1 MSTAALLALLIAA
14 EPVFELAPIQLSVAL
29 VNDPDFPALEPELA
43 KKALALAA
51 TEFARRFNVPAPEL
65 TIVNELSL
73 SGFLGA
79 YALPVDPRC
88 KPLYEARYRGKGAAE
103 LTRFKVPAKKFLERW
118 PLESLQGFVETE
130 FQSKVKNHD
139 DIYEYY
145 TKKYVR
151 TIDSV
156 KDLKTPTGAP
166 LVEPDKS
173 ARRSFVAWTC
183 ALLRQKDYD
192 VILTNTFILADLLSE
207 PHPHSV
213 FGKAK
218 IGGIAARSPG
228 RKALDGQALLATT
241 FGIDTRLPAF
251 VELPGDAPTFE
262 ERAEILGMY
271 LLAHEIAH
279 AVFGIPDVFDHPEGC
294 LMTTRPGATYRDGL
308 KELAQHQT
316 ACPKCRPYVEARS
329 LLDRAQRLY
338 DEKKYSGVGNI
349 ALRAAQN
356 LPKHFHGGRKRRMA
370 QVMVVA
376 AKAYFALGKTKEA
389 TSFAKAAIDLD
400 PASEEAAGLFHEVTL
415 ASSERTIGTSSTATT
430 TASPAR

>member
-1 MSTAALLALLIAA
+1 MSAVALLTLMLAA
-14 EPVFELAPIQLSVAL
+14 EPSFELAPIKLSVAL

-43 KKALALAA
+43 KKSLELAA
-51 TEFARRFNVPAPEL
+51 KEFSQRFDVPPPEL
-65 TIVNELSL
+65 TIVNEFSL

-88 KPLYEARYRGKGAAE
+88 KPLYEARYRGTGAGE
-103 LTRFKVPAKKFLERW
+103 LVRFKTTAKKFLERW
-118 PLESLQGFVETE
+118 PLESLQGFVEPELQASIKT
-130 FQSKVKNHD
+130 HD

-145 TKKYVR
+145 TKKYIR
-151 TIDSV
+151 TIDSM
-156 KDLKTPTGAP
+156 KNLKTPTGAP

-183 ALLRQKDYD
+183 ALLRQKEYD

-218 IGGIAARSPG
+218 IGGIAARSPE
-228 RKALDGQALLATT
+228 RTALDGQALLATT

-251 VELPGDAPTFE
+251 VELPGEPPTFE
-262 ERAEILGMY
+262 ERSEILGIY

-294 LMTTRPGATYRDGL
+294 LMTSRPGASYRDGL
-308 KELAQHQT
+308 KELAAHPEP
-316 ACPKCRPYVEARS
+316 CSKCRPYVESRS
-329 LLDRAQRLY
+329 LLDRSQRLY
-338 DEKKYSGVGNI
+338 DEGKYTAVGNI

-370 QVMVVA
+370 QIMVVA
-376 AKAYFALGKTKEA
+376 ARAYFALGRTKEA
-389 TSFAKAAIDLD
+389 TSFAKAAVDLD
-400 PASEEAAGLFHEVTL
+400 PTSEDAAGLFRSVTL
-415 ASSERTIGTSSTATT
+415 ASSERTIGTSSTATI
-430 TASPAR
+430 ASPKR